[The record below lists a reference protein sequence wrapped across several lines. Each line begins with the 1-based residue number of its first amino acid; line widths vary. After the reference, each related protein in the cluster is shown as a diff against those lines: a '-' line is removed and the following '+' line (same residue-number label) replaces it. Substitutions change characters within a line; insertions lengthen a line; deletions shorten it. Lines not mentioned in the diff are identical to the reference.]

1 MPKVLLIDGF
11 AVAYRAHFAM
21 SRSGLTATDGR
32 STAATYGYTSTLLK
46 ILKTEKP
53 DYACVAFDTAEPT
66 YRHELFED
74 YKAGRPDMPEDL
86 VDQLEWINGVTEGLG
101 IPLVAI
107 AGYEAD
113 DIIGTL
119 VSKAGDAGM
128 DAIVVTG
135 DKDLLQL
142 VNASTKV
149 MMLSGSGR
157 DTRMLD
163 EEAVIE
169 KYGIPPGHLV
179 DYFGLMGDAV
189 DNIKGVPGI
198 GPKTAGA
205 LVKEFGKLEQI
216 YENLGNIEAARVSK
230 ILSDN
235 RETAYASR
243 DLVTVHREV
252 PLPVKLEDLKLEG
265 FKSPELQDLF
275 RELGFRTL
283 ARELVPD
290 SPREEINPDIWQD
303 ADPSRAGLTC
313 GRRMA
318 IEVNLDGTTA
328 ATSAILG
335 VAVCCDG
342 EGDYYFPIN
351 HREPGNVS
359 AETFGEVAGRLLAD
373 PSVPKVAH
381 DTKRVTVAL
390 KRLGIEPAGL
400 DFDTLLAAYL
410 LKPGQGGTS
419 VEDLAALYLGRF
431 MAVEKKGK
439 AAEQLVTMKYASE
452 KCGMRSRTILEA
464 MVPMEEEL
472 RAKELWSLFADVE
485 MPLAR
490 VLADMELRGVKIS
503 RSHLNDLSED
513 LDKRMGL
520 AEKEAYALAGRA
532 FNMNSPRDVG
542 RVLFEEIGLK
552 PRRKTKTGY
561 STDVSVLTEL
571 SAEHA
576 LPGKILEY
584 RQHSKL
590 KSAHVDQLM
599 RFADP
604 ETDRIHANFHQAVT
618 STGRLSSSEPNLQ
631 NVPIR
636 GDLGGEIRKGFI
648 PGESG
653 WALVSA
659 DYSQIELRVVAH
671 LSGDE
676 ALVEAFTKGVDI
688 HSQTAAFVF
697 KVDPDA
703 VTKSMRTIAKAVNFG
718 IIYGMGVQALAKNTG
733 LSHEEASG
741 FLKEHRQTYP
751 GLYEYMDR
759 CLEGARETGM
769 VQTVLGRRRYIP
781 DLVSGQAQM
790 RSAAERMAINT
801 PVQGSA
807 ADIIKIA
814 MLDISEEIKKQK
826 LEGGIIIQVHDEI
839 LVDCP
844 ESERE
849 IFEGMLREKMRGAYE
864 LRVPLK
870 VEVQSGANWYEAH

>member
-1 MPKVLLIDGF
+1 MPKILLIDGF

-21 SRSGLTATDGR
+21 SRSGLTAPDGR

-46 ILKTEKP
+46 ILRTEKP

-74 YKAGRPDMPEDL
+74 YKADRPDMPDDL

-101 IPLVAI
+101 VRLIAI
-107 AGYEAD
+107 EGYEAD

-119 VSKAGDAGM
+119 VSKAGEAGM

-142 VNASTKV
+142 VNPKTRV

-163 EEAVIE
+163 KEAVVE
-169 KYGIPPGHLV
+169 KYGIPPDHLI
-179 DYFGLMGDAV
+179 DYFGLTGDAV

-205 LVKEFGKLEQI
+205 LVKEFGTLEQI
-216 YENLGNIEAARVSK
+216 YENLENIRPARVSK

-235 RETAYASR
+235 REAAFSSR

-252 PLPVKLEDLKLEG
+252 PLPVGLEDLKLG
-265 FKSPELQDLF
+265 CYKSPDLQDLF

-290 SPREEINPDIWQD
+290 SPAEEVNPDVWQD
-303 ADPSRAGLTC
+303 AGTDPAGISC

-318 IEVNLDGTTA
+318 IEINLDGTNA
-328 ATSAILG
+328 ATSTVLG
-335 VAVCCDG
+335 VAICCEG
-342 EGDYYFPIN
+342 EGDHYFPIG

-359 AETFGEVAGRLLAD
+359 ADTFGDVAGGLLAD

-381 DTKRVTVAL
+381 DTKRATVAL
-390 KRLGIEPAGL
+390 QRLGIEPAGL
-400 DFDTLLAAYL
+400 DFDTLLAGYL

-439 AAEQLVTMKYASE
+439 AAEQLATIKQASE
-452 KCGMRSRTILEA
+452 KCAVRSRTILEA
-464 MVPMEEEL
+464 VAPMEAEL
-472 RAKELWSLFADVE
+472 RAKELWSLFTKVE
-485 MPLAR
+485 MPLAL
-490 VLADMELRGVKIS
+490 VLADMELRGAKIS
-503 RSHLNDLSED
+503 RSHLSHLSDD
-513 LDKRMGL
+513 LDKRMSL
-520 AEKEAYALAGRA
+520 AEKEAYALAGRE
-532 FNMNSPRDVG
+532 FNMNSPRDVA

-571 SAEHA
+571 SAEHP

-590 KSAHVDQLM
+590 KTSHVDQLM
-599 RFADP
+599 RYADP

-636 GDLGGEIRKGFI
+636 GDLGGEIRKAFI
-648 PGESG
+648 PGEPG
-653 WALVSA
+653 WVLVSA

-671 LSGDE
+671 LSGDR
-676 ALVEAFTKGVDI
+676 ALIEAFSKGEDI

-697 KVDPDA
+697 KVEPDK
-703 VTKSMRTIAKAVNFG
+703 VTRSMRTIAKAVNFG
-718 IIYGMGVQALAKNTG
+718 ILYGMGAQALAKNTG
-733 LSHEEASG
+733 LSREEASG

-751 GLYEYMDR
+751 GLYEYIDR
-759 CLEGARETGM
+759 CLEEARETGM

-781 DLVSGQAQM
+781 DLSSGQSQM

-807 ADIIKIA
+807 ADIIKLA
-814 MLDISEEIKKQK
+814 MLEISKDIKRQK
-826 LEGGIIIQVHDEI
+826 LRGGIIIQVHDEI

-849 IFEGMLREKMRGAYE
+849 VFEAMLREKMRGAYD
-864 LRVPLK
+864 LQVPLK

>member
-11 AVAYRAHFAM
+11 AVAYRSHFAM
-21 SRSGLTATDGR
+21 SRSGLTAPDGK

-46 ILKTEKP
+46 LLRTEKP

-74 YKAGRPDMPEDL
+74 YKAGRPDMPDEL
-86 VDQLEWINGVTEGLG
+86 VEQLDWINGVTEGLG
-101 IPLVAI
+101 IPLI
-107 AGYEAD
+107 ALKGFEAD

-119 VSKAGDAGM
+119 ASKASGAGM
-128 DAIVVTG
+128 ETIVVTG

-142 VNASTKV
+142 VGPATRV
-149 MMLSGSGR
+149 MMLGGSGR

-163 EEAVIE
+163 EKAVIA
-169 KYGIPPGHLV
+169 KYGIPPGHLI

-216 YENLGNIEAARVSK
+216 YENLDNIKSARVGQ
-230 ILSDN
+230 IL
-235 RETAYASR
+235 REHRDTAFASR
-243 DLVTVHREV
+243 ELVTVHREV
-252 PLPVKLEDLKLEG
+252 PLPLGLEDLRLEG
-265 FKSPELQDLF
+265 SKRPELQDLF
-275 RELGFRTL
+275 RKLGFRTL
-283 ARELVPD
+283 AREVVPD
-290 SPREEINPDIWQD
+290 SPREDLNPDIWQD
-303 ADPSRAGLTC
+303 ADPARAGITC
-313 GRRMA
+313 VKRMA
-318 IEVNLDGTTA
+318 LEVNLEGRTA
-328 ATSAILG
+328 ATSSILG
-335 VAVCCDG
+335 IAICCEG
-342 EGDYYFPIN
+342 EGDYYFPIG

-359 AETFGEVAGRLLAD
+359 AGTFREVAGSLLGD
-373 PSVPKVAH
+373 PAVPKVAH
-381 DTKRVTVAL
+381 DIKRVTVAL
-390 KRLGIEPAGL
+390 KRLGVEPAGL
-400 DFDTLLAAYL
+400 SFDTLLGAYL
-410 LKPGQGGTS
+410 LNPGQGDTS
-419 VEDLAALYLGRF
+419 VEDIAALYLGRF
-431 MAVEKKGK
+431 MALEKKGK
-439 AAEQLVTMKYASE
+439 AAEQLLTLKQASE
-452 KCGMRSRTILEA
+452 KCGVRSRTILEVVA
-464 MVPMEEEL
+464 PMEEEL
-472 RAKELWSLFADVE
+472 RAKELWSLYADVE

-503 RSHLNDLSED
+503 RSHLSKLSED
-513 LDKRMGL
+513 LDKRMSL
-520 AEKEAYALAGRA
+520 AEKEAYALAGRT
-532 FNMNSPRDVG
+532 FNMNSPRDVA

-561 STDVSVLTEL
+561 STDLSVLTEL
-571 SAEHA
+571 STEHE
-576 LPGKILEY
+576 LPRKILDY
-584 RQHSKL
+584 RQYSKL

-636 GDLGGEIRKGFI
+636 GDLGGEIRKAFI
-648 PGESG
+648 PSEAG
-653 WALVSA
+653 WVLVSA

-676 ALVEAFTKGVDI
+676 ALIDAFARGDDI

-697 KVDPDA
+697 KVEPEA
-703 VTKSMRTIAKAVNFG
+703 VSKSMRTIAKAVNFG

-741 FLKEHRQTYP
+741 FLKEHRRTYP

-759 CLEGARETGM
+759 CLEGARETGV
-769 VQTVLGRRRYIP
+769 VQTVLGRKRYIP
-781 DLVSGQAQM
+781 DLKSGQSQM

-826 LEGGIIIQVHDEI
+826 LKGGIIIQVHDEI

-849 IFEGMLREKMRGAYE
+849 IFEGMLREKMRGAYS
-864 LRVPLK
+864 LRVPLN

>member
-11 AVAYRAHFAM
+11 AVAYRSHFAM
-21 SRSGLTATDGR
+21 SRSGLTAPDGK

-46 ILKTEKP
+46 LLRTEKP

-74 YKAGRPDMPEDL
+74 YKANRPDMPDEL
-86 VDQLEWINGVTEGLG
+86 VEQLDWINDVTEGLG
-101 IPLVAI
+101 IPLI
-107 AGYEAD
+107 AVEGFEAD

-119 VSKAGDAGM
+119 VSKASGAGM
-128 DAIVVTG
+128 ETIVVTG

-142 VNASTKV
+142 VGPATRV
-149 MMLSGSGR
+149 MMLGGSGR
-157 DTRMLD
+157 DTKMLD
-163 EEAVIE
+163 EKAVIA
-169 KYGIPPGHLV
+169 KYGIPPGHLI

-198 GPKTAGA
+198 GPKTAGV
-205 LVKEFGKLEQI
+205 LVKEIGKLEQI
-216 YENLGNIEAARVSK
+216 YENLDNIEPARVGQ
-230 ILSDN
+230 ILREH
-235 RETAYASR
+235 RETAFASR
-243 DLVTVHREV
+243 ELVTVHREV
-252 PLPVKLEDLKLEG
+252 PLPLGLEDLRLEG
-265 FKSPELQDLF
+265 FKGPELQDLF
-275 RELGFRTL
+275 RKLGFRTL
-283 ARELVPD
+283 AREVVPD
-290 SPREEINPDIWQD
+290 SPREDLNPDIWQD
-303 ADPSRAGLTC
+303 ADPARAGITC
-313 GRRMA
+313 VKRMA
-318 IEVNLDGTTA
+318 LEVNLEGRTA
-328 ATSAILG
+328 ATSSILG
-335 VAVCCDG
+335 IAICCEG
-342 EGDYYFPIN
+342 EGDYYFPIG

-359 AETFGEVAGRLLAD
+359 AGTFGDVAGSLLGD
-373 PSVPKVAH
+373 PAVPKVAH
-381 DTKRVTVAL
+381 DIKRVTVAL

-400 DFDTLLAAYL
+400 SFDTLLGAYL
-410 LKPGQGGTS
+410 LNPGQGDTS
-419 VEDLAALYLGRF
+419 VEDIAAQYLGRF
-431 MAVEKKGK
+431 MALEKKGK
-439 AAEQLVTMKYASE
+439 AAEQLLTLKQASE
-452 KCGMRSRTILEA
+452 TCGIRSRTILEVMA
-464 MVPMEEEL
+464 PMEEEL
-472 RAKELWSLFADVE
+472 RAKELWSLYADVE

-503 RSHLNDLSED
+503 RSHLSRLSED
-513 LDKRMGL
+513 LDKRMSL
-520 AEKEAYALAGRA
+520 AEKEAYALAGRT
-532 FNMNSPRDVG
+532 FNMNSPRDVA

-552 PRRKTKTGY
+552 PRRRTKTGY
-561 STDVSVLTEL
+561 STDLSVLTEL
-571 SAEHA
+571 SAEHE
-576 LPGKILEY
+576 LPRKILDY

-636 GDLGGEIRKGFI
+636 GDLGGEIRKAFI
-648 PGESG
+648 PSEAG
-653 WALVSA
+653 WVLVSA

-671 LSGDE
+671 LSGDK
-676 ALVEAFTKGVDI
+676 ALVDAFARGDDI

-697 KVDPDA
+697 KVKPEA
-703 VTKSMRTIAKAVNFG
+703 VSRSMRTIAKAVNFG

-733 LSHEEASG
+733 LSREEASG
-741 FLKEHRQTYP
+741 FLEEHRRTYP

-759 CLEGARETGM
+759 CLEGARETGV
-769 VQTVLGRRRYIP
+769 VQTVLGRKRYIP
-781 DLVSGQAQM
+781 DLKSGQSQM

-801 PVQGSA
+801 PVQGA
-807 ADIIKIA
+807 AAYIIKIA

-826 LEGGIIIQVHDEI
+826 LKGGIIIQVHDEI

-849 IFEGMLREKMRGAYE
+849 IFEGMLRDKMRGAYS